1 MGRKIFIVKL
11 QGLLKEYNSAIHRT
25 MTVKLIDV
33 KPESFVKFGVNNNTK
48 NLNLRHVIFC
58 KSQSIKIFQKDIPK
72 FAWKRICNEKN

>member
-58 KSQSIKIFQKDIPK
+58 KSKYKNISKGYPQ
-72 FAWKRICNEKN
+72 ICMKNNL